1 MRSFPNSILSR
12 RIRQAGVA
20 TLLALLSITWSARA
34 WNYETPFEFILE
46 ADLDGDGLTDVIIV
60 DKETGAFRV
69 GYQTVSGAPV
79 WSDSRASGIDAV
91 TGASVGRVLNTTRD
105 TLVVTAPGANR
116 INLIEAINGSAPVLP
131 VSAFIPSLGPNL
143 AAAIDIGGVG
153 NTAHADLYITSRENP
168 GSRETLLRNTG
179 VARSLIIDTGLA
191 QFRGSPNVFQP
202 KSGSPSLLGL
212 FNRATAPAS
221 DQFLALDLTAGT
233 SVTSFS
239 QTLTLSNAPRVPEFV
254 SARFN
259 NADLYAQLLFYQ
271 PGASNLLKYQLQ
283 ASYSLTGSN
292 SFNLSNRIQQVQV
305 LTSVSGPR
313 LLVLF
318 GSNATNA
325 TVATVFSFDGVNP
338 PVAVQSFTNA
348 NGFTGAGA
356 LGFGNFSLL
365 NGDGSGR
372 SAHFQN
378 IGASGGGYTN
388 GASGDLARVTPYSGG
403 ANVLMFAGEPF
414 VLPTAKA
421 LKSVRTRD
429 WSSAAS
435 LSGGV
440 PPNVTVNAENYLN
453 ASNGLANPV
462 ATPLGAAPVGT
473 TYALVN
479 QYTNPISIFSRRS
492 AVGDTAA
499 EVSISPAA
507 GEYTAAI
514 KLTMT
519 VNAAGWVIQYR
530 LTPNAAWQTY
540 ASPVTLFSNAT
551 VQFYARD
558 AGNTTKTPIRNA
570 AYTFTVAA
578 NQIDSDGDGVPDAV
592 ELAKGL
598 DPTKGPDS
606 DGDGYPDLEEL
617 IRGTNPLD
625 INNAPTNFP
634 PTDFKQAFDL
644 LTTPRSVDAVG
655 AMSLSVTGVAV
666 RAFGLD
672 GRLMSTGGTTNYP
685 VPPPGA
691 TNPAAPVNLVQPV
704 AGEALV
710 AQATDQHFDLN
721 VGGDTRIG
729 REMVGLITVPSL
741 VLPTL
746 PPVDFS
752 LGVGAANA
760 WISSAANI
768 ITNLPRTKVAGDIT
782 FHDTL
787 AAVLFEAKI
796 AEVLLARGTNYATNM
811 TLFSF
816 RPADVARTKVAA
828 LDLANIECYVGPSLP
843 GYRLTNAYAHLLN
856 SIHTNNSPAVTQL
869 RTLAHTIY
877 RLSAAHNNTNGS
889 AFKLP
894 VDELRLFLKTGGLES
909 GYADFYSGGVDF
921 ALAAT
926 GASNLLATVPPRPTT
941 NVIIEVVTA
950 GPGVPTTFR
959 VVSTATP
966 VTLWQKDGTPCPLP
980 PSFDVLPGSRL
991 SLFGH
996 KDIPGAGL
1004 PVEVIT
1010 LSLTSVPIA
1019 SDGDSNGDLLIDT
1032 WQGVFFGGGE
1042 GDAFADVDGDGYSNI
1057 QEMLGGSDPNN
1068 ASSIPAGPVA
1078 PFALPAIGVTLGTQ
1092 TTLTFDWPASYI
1104 NSFKFGVR
1112 ATPTLGSAFGD
1123 LVVPPPVNLGG
1134 NHFSIT
1140 FPTPA
1145 QPQQFYVLTVALQ
1158 P

>member
-1 MRSFPNSILSR
+1 MKNTSNTILPPQLR
-12 RIRQAGVA
+12 RIGLKAA
-20 TLLALLSITWSARA
+20 LALLALTVSARA
-34 WNYETPFEFILE
+34 WNYETPFEFVLE
-46 ADLDGDGLTDVIIV
+46 ADLDGDGLNDIVIV

-69 GYQTVSGAPV
+69 GYQTVTGSPL
-79 WSDSRASGIDAV
+79 WSEARAGGIDGV
-91 TGASVGRVLNTTRD
+91 TGASAGRVLNTTRD
-105 TLVVTAPGANR
+105 TIVITAPGANR
-116 INLIEAINGSAPVLP
+116 INLIEAVNGSVPALP

-143 AAAIDIGGVG
+143 AAAIDIGGGG
-153 NTAHADLYITSRENP
+153 NTAHADLYVASRENP
-168 GSRETLLRNTG
+168 GPRETLLRNTG
-179 VARSLIIDTGLA
+179 AARSLIIDNGLA
-191 QFRGSPNVFQP
+191 QYRGGPNTFVPQTGQP
-202 KSGSPSLLGL
+202 ALLGL
-212 FNRATAPAS
+212 FNRVTTPPA
-221 DQFLALDLTAGT
+221 DQFIALNLTGGAAA
-233 SVTSFS
+233 TSFS
-239 QTLTLSNAPRVPEFV
+239 QTLTLSNAPRGPEFV

-259 NADLYAQLLFYQ
+259 NADPYAQLLFYQ
-271 PGASNLLKYQLQ
+271 PGDNKLLKYQLQ
-283 ASYSLTGSN
+283 GAYSLTGSN
-292 SFNLSNRIQQVQV
+292 SFSLGNTIQLVQV
-305 LTSVSGPR
+305 LPSTSGPR

-318 GSNATNA
+318 GPGATNA

-338 PVAVQSFTNA
+338 PAAVQSFTNA

-365 NGDGSGR
+365 SGDGSGR
-372 SAHFQN
+372 SARFQN
-378 IGASGGGYTN
+378 IGASGGSYTN
-388 GASGDLARVTPYSGG
+388 GAAGDLARVTPYSGG

-429 WSSAAS
+429 WSSAPA
-435 LSGGV
+435 LSGGP
-440 PPNVTVNAENYLN
+440 PPNVTVSAENYLN

-462 ATPLGAAPVGT
+462 ATSLGAAPVGT

-479 QYTNPISIFSRRS
+479 QYTNPISIFSRRP

-507 GEYTAAI
+507 GEYASAI

-519 VNAAGWVIQYR
+519 VNTAGWVIQYR
-530 LTPNAAWQTY
+530 LTPGAAWLTY

-558 AGNTTKTPIRNA
+558 AGNTMKTPMRSA

-606 DGDGYPDLEEL
+606 DGDGYSDLEEL

-625 INNAPTNFP
+625 FNNAPTNFP
-634 PTDFKQAFDL
+634 PADFKQAFDL
-644 LTTPRSVDAVG
+644 LTTPRSVDAAG

-666 RAFGLD
+666 RAYGLD
-672 GRLMSTGGTTNYP
+672 GRLMSAGGTTNYP

-691 TNPAAPVNLVQPV
+691 TNPAAPVLLVQPV

-729 REMVGLITVPSL
+729 REMIGLVPVPPL

-752 LGVGAANA
+752 LGAGAANA
-760 WISSAANI
+760 WISSAASI
-768 ITNLPRTKVAGDIT
+768 ITNLPRTTITGDVT
-782 FHDTL
+782 YQDTL
-787 AAVLFEAKI
+787 GAVLFEAKM

-811 TLFSF
+811 TLYSF
-816 RPADVARTKVAA
+816 RPADAGRTKAAA
-828 LDLANIECYVGPSLP
+828 LDLGNIESYAGPGLP
-843 GYRLTNAYAHLLN
+843 AYRLTNAFMHFRN
-856 SIHTNNSPAVTQL
+856 SLRTNNSPDITQL
-869 RTLAHTIY
+869 RMLASTIY
-877 RLSAAHNNTNGS
+877 RLSAAHNNTNGA

-894 VDELRLFLKTGGLES
+894 VDELRYFLKNGALES
-909 GYADFYSGGVDF
+909 GYASFYGGGVDF
-921 ALAAT
+921 ALAGA
-926 GASNLLATVPPRPTT
+926 GASNLLSTVPPRPTT
-941 NVIIEVVTA
+941 NATIEVVTS

-959 VVSTATP
+959 VFGTGTP
-966 VTLWQKDGTPCPLP
+966 VTLWQRDGTPCPLP

-996 KDIPGAGL
+996 TDLPGAGL
-1004 PVEVIT
+1004 PVEVIA
-1010 LSLTSVPIA
+1010 LSLSSVPVA
-1019 SDGDSNGDLLIDT
+1019 SDGDGNGDLLIDT
-1032 WQGVFFGGGE
+1032 WQGVFFGGGA
-1042 GDAFADVDGDGYSNI
+1042 GDAFADTDDDGYSNL

-1068 ASSIPAGPVA
+1068 PSSIPSGPVA
-1078 PFALPAIGVTLGTQ
+1078 PFALPAISVTLGTQ
-1092 TTLTFDWPASYI
+1092 TTLGFDWPASYI

-1112 ATPTLGSAFGD
+1112 ATTALGSGFGD
-1123 LVVPPPVNLGG
+1123 LVVPAPVNLGG